1 MFRPSHF
8 EVSLRQQEQ
17 LRNAEY
23 RRWAAAAR
31 RTERSGRIAR
41 ALGLPA
47 QITRVAF
54 AR

>member
-1 MFRPSHF
+1 MFRPLDI

-17 LRNAEY
+17 LRNAEHQ
-23 RRWAAAAR
+23 RWAAAAR

-41 ALGLPA
+41 AFGLPA
-47 QITRVAF
+47 QITRVAS